1 MINIIK
7 SVNYGLRRDSGVIIS
22 VILMLTVPFT
32 IMLGIF
38 ALMAEGIQNI
48 TPSFLIGSQAFG
60 MIFAFSY
67 AGVVIISAKAM
78 GGDNSDKTIN
88 YEIMSGHNRLSVF
101 AGRMICGILWGTI
114 LVIILNCLPILVFYL
129 INGWGSET
137 EPYEVIIRLCLTF
150 FPVLRLCALNMMF
163 ASLLGSAG
171 KGIAAGFGFFV
182 LFDILESILAD
193 AFNTEINYGFGFMN
207 ILVLLIPQNSRE
219 FIIDGKPV
227 TVFDTSV
234 PPEMIIKT
242 IGISLAFTVV
252 YLTVSYILFKKKDR
266 Q

>member
-1 MINIIK
+1 
-7 SVNYGLRRDSGVIIS
+7 
-22 VILMLTVPFT
+22 
-32 IMLGIF
+32 
-38 ALMAEGIQNI
+38 
-48 TPSFLIGSQAFG
+48 
-60 MIFAFSY
+60 
-67 AGVVIISAKAM
+67 
-78 GGDNSDKTIN
+78 
-88 YEIMSGHNRLSVF
+88 
-101 AGRMICGILWGTI
+101 
-114 LVIILNCLPILVFYL
+114 
-129 INGWGSET
+129 
-137 EPYEVIIRLCLTF
+137 
-150 FPVLRLCALNMMF
+150 MMF

-171 KGIAAGFGFFV
+171 KGIAAGFGSFV
-182 LFDILESILAD
+182 LFDIFESILAD
-193 AFNTEINYGFGFMN
+193 VFNTEMNYGFGFMN